1 MSDED
6 VEGFDFGG
14 GEEDI
19 RRETSQAKRD
29 SGKHRVEE
37 QGDSSWPAK
46 QVHGIRRGGFGRP
59 PTRKHYPRSNN
70 GSFRTQNSSSPEE
83 SSNQLP
89 QRRWRTRGTR
99 EGRTG
104 QWVAKET
111 SSESPKVPSSRN
123 EDLPDGDGEEDSGVA
138 ETDGI
143 IQYGDVE
150 FFLQDLKLGRYISL
164 FRNKKMTFAQLLTI
178 TDAQLEEAGVNSAVD
193 RKTILEGIK
202 SVHLKKWDM
211 PQSAVPADVTLSGK
225 ELPLVLSHLE
235 AHVAYLKGTVMY
247 VSRHIEDNPVIID
260 PSLECKDTE
269 ELLKNLSNCTHSVE
283 QLSESYKVLKQKVHK
298 ATNYQS
304 TDIQRT
310 SLTQRRS
317 LFATFGTA
325 TAVAAVGV
333 SVGVFLSWKGFFPS
347 SIFQRLSHLIS
358 NKV

>member
-1 MSDED
+1 MLAILNQGFLCRKKGQVAQRSSTWESNFRFACKQFAQRMSFCPDGYMSDED

-138 ETDGI
+138 ETELVYYWSYSSPPALSLWVDI
-143 IQYGDVE
+143 DV
-150 FFLQDLKLGRYISL
+150 LYYSSL
-164 FRNKKMTFAQLLTI
+164 YVEVLNVFVCVCVARIYVVSSEVYMNFQFCLLCGAEVTHHCVLPVG
-178 TDAQLEEAGVNSAVD
+178 TSFGCCSELSASSP
-193 RKTILEGIK
+193 K
-202 SVHLKKWDM
+202 
-211 PQSAVPADVTLSGK
+211 QSQVVPLTVLLSCG
-225 ELPLVLSHLE
+225 
-235 AHVAYLKGTVMY
+235 
-247 VSRHIEDNPVIID
+247 
-260 PSLECKDTE
+260 
-269 ELLKNLSNCTHSVE
+269 
-283 QLSESYKVLKQKVHK
+283 
-298 ATNYQS
+298 
-304 TDIQRT
+304 
-310 SLTQRRS
+310 
-317 LFATFGTA
+317 
-325 TAVAAVGV
+325 
-333 SVGVFLSWKGFFPS
+333 
-347 SIFQRLSHLIS
+347 
-358 NKV
+358 